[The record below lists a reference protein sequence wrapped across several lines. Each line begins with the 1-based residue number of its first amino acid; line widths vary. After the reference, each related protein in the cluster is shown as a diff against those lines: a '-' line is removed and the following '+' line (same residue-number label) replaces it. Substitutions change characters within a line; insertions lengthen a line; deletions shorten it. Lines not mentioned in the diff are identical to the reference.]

1 MTDAF
6 PVNIGKAPIGRTE
19 TYMEEKKVFK
29 YIKRLIPY
37 VLIISLALSLFINFS
52 LKKQRTYVASAVINY
67 NFESAEKG
75 KTPADTD
82 LDVGEIKSSAIMSKV
97 IEKLS
102 LPDGYSPDKLSSRVT
117 ITEVP
122 DPDKEEQKAAKLKEG
137 EEYTYVPTK
146 YIVEFAATNS
156 EGKRF
161 AQTLLDEILDTYFS
175 VFGEKYIN
183 VDHISN
189 NIDKLYDN
197 DYDYLSMAEQIDN
210 TIENTVNALYQR
222 DSAYPY
228 YRSTETGTSF
238 GDLIDEF
245 NFIRTVNLKDIF
257 SKIYRYQITK
267 SKSLL
272 NADYN
277 TRIDNNAISGS
288 NEREM
293 FDDIEEVIDA
303 YVFKMRE
310 SGNTDITSEY
320 ILNEVH
326 NKDITDGEGNVIT
339 KSDQTVTYDQLIY
352 AWRDHDLNDAL
363 AIIDTAYCR
372 YVLDTFNTCTGA
384 CGGSCGGSDK
394 TCAQLSNSDYTFEEQ
409 SVKETL
415 RDIVDKLTVLYDKTV
430 STNSEYNE
438 YLGCKNISI
447 LSTASTTESINVTLY
462 SVIAFFFI
470 MVVCCGGLILIGRM
484 NDIVIANFY
493 TDKKTGFFN
502 RAYFDKYLQKKSRTI
517 LDDGTVMISV
527 SITNQRDINKKH
539 GRKAGDEVIEL
550 FAKEI
555 KTVLSK
561 SKAMLVYNENSH
573 FIAVLEKSDSITA
586 EDMIQNLEVS
596 LENREICENIEIR
609 YKAGVAETFRERIKS
624 PRALLVEAIKNSRE
638 FDVKPRN
645 E

>member
-1 MTDAF
+1 
-6 PVNIGKAPIGRTE
+6 
-19 TYMEEKKVFK
+19 MEEKKIFK

-67 NFESAEKG
+67 NFESAEEG

-197 DYDYLSMAEQIDN
+197 DYDYLSMAEQIDS

-245 NFIRTVNLKDIF
+245 NFIRTVSLKDMF

-267 SKSLL
+267 NKSLL

-293 FDDIEEVIDA
+293 FDDIEEVIDS

-310 SGNTDITSEY
+310 SGNTDITSDY

-339 KSDQTVTYDQLIY
+339 KSDQTVTYDELIY

-372 YVLDTFNTCTGA
+372 YVLDTFNACTGA
-384 CGGSCGGSDK
+384 CGGNCGGSDK
-394 TCAQLSNSDYTFEEQ
+394 TCAQLSNPDYAAEEQ

-415 RDIVDKLTVLYDKTV
+415 K
-430 STNSEYNE
+430 
-438 YLGCKNISI
+438 
-447 LSTASTTESINVTLY
+447 
-462 SVIAFFFI
+462 
-470 MVVCCGGLILIGRM
+470 
-484 NDIVIANFY
+484 
-493 TDKKTGFFN
+493 
-502 RAYFDKYLQKKSRTI
+502 
-517 LDDGTVMISV
+517 DG
-527 SITNQRDINKKH
+527 KH
-539 GRKAGDEVIEL
+539 
-550 FAKEI
+550 
-555 KTVLSK
+555 
-561 SKAMLVYNENSH
+561 
-573 FIAVLEKSDSITA
+573 
-586 EDMIQNLEVS
+586 Q
-596 LENREICENIEIR
+596 
-609 YKAGVAETFRERIKS
+609 
-624 PRALLVEAIKNSRE
+624 
-638 FDVKPRN
+638 
-645 E
+645 